1 MSSVG
6 PSLYIPFVN
15 LSCTEEYISNIFRT
29 LLIGEV
35 SRVDLIKKTGVKPH
49 YMAFIHFNYW
59 YDNIASN
66 NLRGKILNDESIKIV
81 YNDPHYWTAYKSRKP
96 VTSITL
102 EEKLDCA
109 MLLVENLQQR
119 VLLLERNTS
128 HIQQPTLVRSY
139 NLL

>member
-1 MSSVG
+1 MSSLC

-15 LSCTEEYISNIFRT
+15 LSCTEDYISNIFKT

-35 SRVDLIKKTGVKPH
+35 GRVDLIKKTGVKPH

-66 NLRGKILNDESIKIV
+66 NLRGKIMDGGSVRIV
-81 YNDPHYWTAYKSRKP
+81 YDDPYYWVLYKNEKP
-96 VTSITL
+96 KASISL

-109 MLLVENLQQR
+109 IMLIENLQQR
-119 VLLLERNTS
+119 VVLLERNTPPPR
-128 HIQQPTLVRSY
+128 PTLRRSF
-139 NLL
+139 NL